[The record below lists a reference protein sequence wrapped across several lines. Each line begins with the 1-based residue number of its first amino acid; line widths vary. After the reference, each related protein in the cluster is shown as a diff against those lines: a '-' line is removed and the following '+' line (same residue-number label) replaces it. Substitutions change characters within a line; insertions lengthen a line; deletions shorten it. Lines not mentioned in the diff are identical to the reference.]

1 MNISRPAFTVHIFS
15 IYLLGLGIGLAL
27 FPNQLLSLFGVAQT
41 SEIWIRVVG
50 ILVFNIGVFCW
61 YAAASESTAFFRA
74 SVYTRS
80 LVLLSFIAFAVLGMA
95 SPVLILF
102 GMVDFAGAM
111 WTHAALKLEQRRS
124 LPYVRTLI

>member
-1 MNISRPAFTVHIFS
+1 MTAT
-15 IYLLGLGIGLAL
+15 
-27 FPNQLLSLFGVAQT
+27 GV
-41 SEIWIRVVG
+41 R
-50 ILVFNIGVFCW
+50 LP
-61 YAAASESTAFFRA
+61 ASEPGSSGRALAATAAFL
-74 SVYTRS
+74 
-80 LVLLSFIAFAVLGMA
+80 LVAFITFALLGMA